1 LFTTGESIVSHESV
15 IDDIL
20 RREGGYVD
28 HPADR
33 GGPTKYGVTLATL
46 ADWRVRQTTVD
57 DVRKLTEVEA
67 REIYRERYIIEP
79 RLHKVI
85 DPKVRALAV
94 DCAVNHGPKQAVK
107 LLQLAARVFPDGD
120 LGPKTEGAVSRMEST
135 ALYRRLCAARVRYY
149 GQIITKD
156 PSQSVFAAGWTNRVA
171 EFIEDVT

>member
-1 LFTTGESIVSHESV
+1 MSPESI
-15 IDDIL
+15 IDDVL
-20 RREGGYVD
+20 RREGGYID

-33 GGPTKYGVTLATL
+33 GGPTNYGITLKTL
-46 ADWRVRQTTVD
+46 ADWRGRPVTAD
-57 DVRKLTEVEA
+57 DVKKLAQVEA

-120 LGPKTEGAVSRMEST
+120 LGPKTEAAVSRMEPA

-149 GQIITKD
+149 GQIIRRNS
-156 PSQSVFAAGWTNRVA
+156 SQHVFAEGWADRVA
-171 EFIEDVT
+171 EFIEEAT